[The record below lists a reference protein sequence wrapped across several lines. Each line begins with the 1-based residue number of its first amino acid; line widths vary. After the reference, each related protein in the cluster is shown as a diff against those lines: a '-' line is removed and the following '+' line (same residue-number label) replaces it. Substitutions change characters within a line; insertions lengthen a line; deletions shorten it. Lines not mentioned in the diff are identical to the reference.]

1 MNVTVLSG
9 QNLLDLAIQTSG
21 DAVSAIALAIANGI
35 SVTGTLTIGGELRT
49 AAIANRDITNYYTNK
64 NLKPAT
70 ALSSEIERSG
80 IFDGTFDNT
89 FE

>member
-9 QNLLDLAIQTSG
+9 QNLLDLAVQTSG
-21 DAVSAIALAIANGI
+21 DAVSAIKLAIANGI
-35 SVTGTLTIGGELRT
+35 SVTDTPTIGGELRT
-49 AAIANRDITNYYTNK
+49 IPVANRDITNYYTNK

-70 ALSSEIERSG
+70 ALTEIEIQG
-80 IFDGTFDNT
+80 VFDNTFDNT